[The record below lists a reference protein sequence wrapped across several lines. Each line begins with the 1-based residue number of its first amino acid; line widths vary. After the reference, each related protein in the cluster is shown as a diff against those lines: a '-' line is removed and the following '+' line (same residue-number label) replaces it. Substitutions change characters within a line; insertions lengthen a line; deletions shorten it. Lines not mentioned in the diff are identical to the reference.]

1 MAAVESLLM
10 QNVDEI
16 VIDGKF
22 FVAFFCE
29 NNAKHVRRD
38 NRNGIRQWIVATW
51 QSSTE
56 ETELGNRQ
64 GIILLLV
71 QLLMLVEGYEATL
84 RETIGNLE

>member
-1 MAAVESLLM
+1 MKLSGEFLSSTS
-10 QNVDEI
+10 
-16 VIDGKF
+16 
-22 FVAFFCE
+22 
-29 NNAKHVRRD
+29 
-38 NRNGIRQWIVATW
+38 VATW

-71 QLLMLVEGYEATL
+71 QLLILVEGYEATL

>member
-1 MAAVESLLM
+1 MKLSGEFLSSTFA
-10 QNVDEI
+10 
-16 VIDGKF
+16 
-22 FVAFFCE
+22 
-29 NNAKHVRRD
+29 
-38 NRNGIRQWIVATW
+38 ATW

-71 QLLMLVEGYEATL
+71 QLLILVGGYEATL